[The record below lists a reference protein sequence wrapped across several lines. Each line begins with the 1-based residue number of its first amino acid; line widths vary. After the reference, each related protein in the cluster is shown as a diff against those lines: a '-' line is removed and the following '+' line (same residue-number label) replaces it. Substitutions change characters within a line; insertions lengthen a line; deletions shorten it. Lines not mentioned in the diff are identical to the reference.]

1 MLEQPPKMK
10 SPNSKTEIRKPRYVF
25 SLRISDFM
33 LGIFAGRL
41 PLAGFCGAVL
51 LVSGC
56 VTTGPL
62 DWVRNGFKVGPNYA
76 RPPAPVADE
85 WIEAK
90 NPNVQNRH
98 LQDWWTVFQDPTL
111 NSLIDT
117 SYDQNL
123 TLRVAGTRVLQARP
137 SKRSPSAVFFLK
149 ANRRRGNIV
158 EST

>member
-1 MLEQPPKMK
+1 MYFSLFCSIGRAGPADISVDADCSGLNGCQTPEMAMLEQPPKMK

-98 LQDWWTVFQDPTL
+98 LQDWWRVF
-111 NSLIDT
+111 
-117 SYDQNL
+117 
-123 TLRVAGTRVLQARP
+123 
-137 SKRSPSAVFFLK
+137 
-149 ANRRRGNIV
+149 
-158 EST
+158 